1 MKMNNQMARNILFL
15 VSIFVSC
22 INLHAQILNDE
33 CRFAT
38 PIPSVENYCSQEG
51 EFTNVGA
58 TPDTP
63 PPFTN
68 CLNPNYS
75 NGVWFSFVPRKP
87 SVLIKLY
94 ESGSVPQNTIRDANI
109 LIYSDCG
116 NYLDCS
122 KGNTGNTVEFVQT
135 NLIIGKV
142 YYILITS
149 RSGGEGRF
157 RLCIDNI
164 IQPASPES
172 DCNKGVILCSKDPF
186 NVEFVVGTGTVRNEI
201 ENGNCLFGNFPNVD
215 PETASTWYRWTCE
228 NPGSLTFTLTPND
241 FINRNIITT
250 DLDFA
255 LYEMPGGIDDCTNK
269 KLLRCVAAGEDGGR
283 PLSSWSD
290 CNGPTGLREGETD
303 VSEQSGCKLR
313 GQTNNGFVS
322 PITMEAG
329 KSYVLIINNFTQNR
343 NGFAI
348 EFGGTGTFL
357 GPKPDFEINANQ
369 AFECDKSVLFTDKSS
384 SEADPIKSYTW
395 SFGDRAVPGN
405 ATGIGPNTVTYQSFG
420 TKIAALTVESN
431 RGCTVT
437 KIKEFFVEPCCKD
450 TSTLDI
456 DGLVTDLRCFN
467 IPEGQILARGISG
480 APEYSYSLESQ
491 PFRPNPLY
499 GNLAAGSYKVRVQDI
514 KGCKDSIIV
523 VVEQPELIVVNAGPD
538 VEIELGDSTVL
549 NITYDPNKGKDKI
562 TIAPPAVQIIDSL
575 TYVVMPGNTTTY
587 VVTVTDSL
595 GCTAT
600 DEVTIRVIKNLQVFA
615 PNIIS
620 PENGDGNN
628 DYFNIWASKG
638 VKNVELLEIYDRW
651 GNLVFRGV
659 DGLNSYRRNDNTS
672 GWNGNFK
679 GLPVVTGVY
688 TWRALVRWLDDS
700 TSNHAGDVTVIA
712 AQR

>member
-15 VSIFVSC
+15 MVSFFVC
-22 INLHAQILNDE
+22 VNLNAQILNDE

-38 PIPSVENYCSQEG
+38 PILSTDNFCSRDG

-58 TPDTP
+58 KPDPT
-63 PPFTN
+63 FTN
-68 CLNPNYS
+68 SCVSILWR
-75 NGVWFSFVPRKP
+75 NGVWFSFTPKEP
-87 SVLIKLY
+87 GALIRVF
-94 ESGSVPQNTIRDANI
+94 GV
-109 LIYSDCG
+109 G
-116 NYLDCS
+116 H
-122 KGNTGNTVEFVQT
+122 
-135 NLIIGKV
+135 
-142 YYILITS
+142 
-149 RSGGEGRF
+149 GGTLRNPKIVVF
-157 RLCIDNI
+157 
-164 IQPASPES
+164 S
-172 DCNKGVILCSKDPF
+172 DCNTYLECSPGKSIGVDELQIDGLTIGKTYYIMVESAPGNEGTFKLCVDDFIPVPTPEADCRDGVILCDKSSFK
-186 NVEFVVGTGTVRNEI
+186 VESLTGDGNVRNEI
-201 ENGNCLFGNFPNVD
+201 ESGNCMEQEFQS
-215 PETASTWYRWTCE
+215 AWYKWTCDQS
-228 NPGSLTFTLTPND
+228 GTLTFTLTPND
-241 FINRNIITT
+241 FVSLNVESD
-250 DLDFA
+250 DLDFS
-255 LYEMPGGIDDCTNK
+255 LYELPNGINDCSGK
-269 KLLRCVAAGEDGGR
+269 RLVKCMAAGANTTNGAVN
-283 PLSSWSD
+283 PLSNWIQ
-290 CNGPTGLREGETD
+290 CNGPTGLRDNENGETESPGCLGGNNNFLSPLNM
-303 VSEQSGCKLR
+303 VSGR
-313 GQTNNGFVS
+313 
-322 PITMEAG
+322 
-329 KSYVLIINNFTQNR
+329 SYVLVVNNYSR
-343 NGFAI
+343 SGLGFAI
-348 EFGGTGTFL
+348 DFGGTGTFL

-369 AFECDKSVLFTDKSS
+369 AFECDKSVLFTNKSS

-450 TSTLDI
+450 TSTLDLE
-456 DGLVTDLRCFN
+456 GLVTDLRCFN
-467 IPEGQILARGISG
+467 TPEGQILARGIRG

-538 VEIELGDSTVL
+538 VEIELGDSTIL
-549 NITYDPNKGKDKI
+549 NINYDPNKGKDKI
-562 TIAPPAVQIIDSL
+562 TIAPPAVQVIDSL

-600 DEVTIRVIKNLQVFA
+600 DEVTIRVIKNLQVYA

-620 PENGDGNN
+620 PVNNDGNN
-628 DYFNIWASKG
+628 DFFNIWASKG

-659 DGLNSYRRNDNTS
+659 DGLNSYKRNDTTS
-672 GWNGNFK
+672 GWNGTFK
-679 GLPVVTGVY
+679 GSPVVTGVY